1 MSNDAIENDGR
12 TDAPPTRAG
21 DVPEQRTAW
30 PIVIGIIALVV
41 GGFGVLANGCGGL
54 VGNVAIV
61 FFFDRSE
68 AQGGLDPV
76 TGAQMGVLRGFVVIN
91 AVAAVVGSVL
101 GVLLLIGGIGLTRRR
116 PWSRTVLVV
125 WSITRAV
132 YAVPAVIAGYFMS
145 AAQFEAMEEAAES
158 SGSAMP
164 MGLFTLMRGVG
175 LAGAV
180 FALLW
185 AWALPA
191 FLVVW
196 LSRDCIKKEVALW
209 ATSRG
214 SGFGVQGSGADKE
227 SSGARVE

>member
-1 MSNDAIENDGR
+1 MEDDGP
-12 TDAPPTRAG
+12 TGAPPTRAG
-21 DVPEQRTAW
+21 DVPEKRTAW

-41 GGFGVLANGCGGL
+41 GSLAVLANGCGGL

-61 FFFDRSE
+61 FFFERLE

-76 TGAQMGVLRGFVVIN
+76 TAAQMGVLRGFVVIN
-91 AVAAVVGSVL
+91 AVAAVVGSAL
-101 GVLLLIGGIGLTRRR
+101 GVLLLIGGIGLMRRR

-132 YAVPAVIAGYFMS
+132 FAVPAVIVGYFMS
-145 AAQFEAMEEAAES
+145 TAQFEAMEEAAES
-158 SGSAMP
+158 SGGAMP
-164 MGLFTLMRGVG
+164 MGLFTLMRGLG

-185 AWALPA
+185 AWTLPA
-191 FLVVW
+191 FLVCW
-196 LSRDCIKKEVALW
+196 LSRDVIKKEVALW

-214 SGFGVQGSGADKE
+214 SGFGVQVSAGDSPGRGSGE
-227 SSGARVE
+227 EQGG